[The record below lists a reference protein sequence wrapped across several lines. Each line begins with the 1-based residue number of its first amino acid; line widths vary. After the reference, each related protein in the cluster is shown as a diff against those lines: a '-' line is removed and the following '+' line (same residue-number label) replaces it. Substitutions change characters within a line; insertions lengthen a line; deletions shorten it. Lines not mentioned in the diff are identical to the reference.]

1 MALTI
6 KPSKALNE
14 FIKALPEKAD
24 YPPNIKELWRSG
36 ENVMLTNLDL
46 RWIGNYIRKVY
57 SASQECH
64 NMSFITKIP
73 LINRWRV
80 QKCIYMN

>member
-6 KPSKALNE
+6 KPSKVLSN
-14 FIKALPEKAD
+14 FIQTLPEKAD
-24 YPPNIKELWRSG
+24 YPPNVEDLRSG

-57 SASQECH
+57 RTRQECH
-64 NMSFITKIP
+64 FVPLVTKISFV
-73 LINRWRV
+73 NRWKV